1 MELKNIIS
9 ETLNEI
15 EKMAKTIDNGF
26 NTAQKTPSFFK
37 TPPHLQN
44 TPNPKNANAPLE
56 SKNAAKIETQE
67 KITEEKEEELKE
79 IITEEIV
86 QEKITEEKEEELK
99 EIITE
104 EIVQEK
110 ITEEKEEESKEIITE
125 EITPKTPTQETPT
138 QVLIPNERVFLKGLL
153 ERTLV
158 LFKGMQALEEKE
170 VLKRLDLVAR
180 FLQYQLSVLEKR
192 LESLERENTE

>member
-15 EKMAKTIDNGF
+15 EKMAKTIDDGF

-44 TPNPKNANAPLE
+44 TPKNANTPLE

-67 KITEEKEEELKE
+67 KITEEKEEEAPE
-79 IITEEIV
+79 IITEIV
-86 QEKITEEKEEELK
+86 
-99 EIITE
+99 
-104 EIVQEK
+104 
-110 ITEEKEEESKEIITE
+110 
-125 EITPKTPTQETPT
+125 QETPT
-138 QVLIPNERVFLKGLL
+138 QALIPNERVFLKGLL

-170 VLKRLDLVAR
+170 AMKRLDLVAR
-180 FLQYQLSVLEKR
+180 FLQYQLSALEKR

>member
-15 EKMAKTIDNGF
+15 EKMAKTIDDGF
-26 NTAQKTPSFFK
+26 DTAQKTPSFFK

-44 TPNPKNANAPLE
+44 TPNPKNANTPLE
-56 SKNAAKIETQE
+56 PKNAAKIETQE
-67 KITEEKEEELKE
+67 KITEEKEEEAKE

-86 QEKITEEKEEELK
+86 QE
-99 EIITE
+99 
-104 EIVQEK
+104 
-110 ITEEKEEESKEIITE
+110 
-125 EITPKTPTQETPT
+125 TPTQA
-138 QVLIPNERVFLKGLL
+138 LIPNERVFLKGLL

-170 VLKRLDLVAR
+170 AMKRLDLVAR
-180 FLQYQLSVLEKR
+180 FLQYQLSALEKR

>member
-15 EKMAKTIDNGF
+15 EKMAKTIDDGF

-44 TPNPKNANAPLE
+44 TPKNTNAPLE
-56 SKNAAKIETQE
+56 SKNATKIETQE
-67 KITEEKEEELKE
+67 KITEEKEEAKE

-86 QEKITEEKEEELK
+86 QEN
-99 EIITE
+99 
-104 EIVQEK
+104 
-110 ITEEKEEESKEIITE
+110 
-125 EITPKTPTQETPT
+125 PTQA
-138 QVLIPNERVFLKGLL
+138 LIPNERVFLKNLL

-170 VLKRLDLVAR
+170 AMKRLDLVAR
-180 FLQYQLSVLEKR
+180 FLQYQLSALEKR

>member
-15 EKMAKTIDNGF
+15 EKMAKTIDNNF
-26 NTAQKTPSFFK
+26 DAAQKTPSFFK
-37 TPPHLQN
+37 TPSHLQN
-44 TPNPKNANAPLE
+44 TPKNANTPLE

-67 KITEEKEEELKE
+67 KITEENTEEKEEAPE
-79 IITEEIV
+79 IITEEIA
-86 QEKITEEKEEELK
+86 QEN
-99 EIITE
+99 
-104 EIVQEK
+104 
-110 ITEEKEEESKEIITE
+110 
-125 EITPKTPTQETPT
+125 PT
-138 QVLIPNERVFLKGLL
+138 QVLISNERVFLKSLL

-158 LFKGMQALEEKE
+158 LFQGMQALEEKE
-170 VLKRLDLVAR
+170 AMKRLDLVAR

>member
-44 TPNPKNANAPLE
+44 TPNPKNANASLE
-56 SKNAAKIETQE
+56 PKNAAKIET
-67 KITEEKEEELKE
+67 
-79 IITEEIV
+79 
-86 QEKITEEKEEELK
+86 
-99 EIITE
+99 
-104 EIVQEK
+104 QEK

-125 EITPKTPTQETPT
+125 EITQETPTQETPT
-138 QVLIPNERVFLKGLL
+138 QALIPNERVFLKNLL

-158 LFKGMQALEEKE
+158 LLKGMQALEEKE
-170 VLKRLDLVAR
+170 AMKRLDLVAR
-180 FLQYQLSVLEKR
+180 FLQYQLSTLEKR

>member
-1 MELKNIIS
+1 MAGRMELKNIIS

-15 EKMAKTIDNGF
+15 EKMAKTIDDGF

-56 SKNAAKIETQE
+56 PKNATKIETQE
-67 KITEEKEEELKE
+67 KITEEN
-79 IITEEIV
+79 
-86 QEKITEEKEEELK
+86 TEEKEEEK
-99 EIITE
+99 KIITE
-104 EIVQEK
+104 EIA
-110 ITEEKEEESKEIITE
+110 
-125 EITPKTPTQETPT
+125 QETPM
-138 QVLIPNERVFLKGLL
+138 QALIPNERVFLKGLL

-170 VLKRLDLVAR
+170 ALKRLDLVAR
-180 FLQYQLSVLEKR
+180 FLQYQLSTLEKR

>member
-56 SKNAAKIETQE
+56 PKNATKIET
-67 KITEEKEEELKE
+67 
-79 IITEEIV
+79 
-86 QEKITEEKEEELK
+86 
-99 EIITE
+99 
-104 EIVQEK
+104 QEK

-125 EITPKTPTQETPT
+125 EITPKTPTQAPI
-138 QVLIPNERVFLKGLL
+138 LNERVFLKNLL

-170 VLKRLDLVAR
+170 ALKRLDLVAR
-180 FLQYQLSVLEKR
+180 FLQYQLSALEKR

>member
-1 MELKNIIS
+1 MAGRMELKNIIS

-15 EKMAKTIDNGF
+15 EKMAKTIDDGF

-44 TPNPKNANAPLE
+44 TPNPKNANTPLE
-56 SKNAAKIETQE
+56 PKNATKIETQE
-67 KITEEKEEELKE
+67 KITEEN
-79 IITEEIV
+79 
-86 QEKITEEKEEELK
+86 TEEKEEA
-99 EIITE
+99 
-104 EIVQEK
+104 Q
-110 ITEEKEEESKEIITE
+110 EIITE
-125 EITPKTPTQETPT
+125 EITPQTPK
-138 QVLIPNERVFLKGLL
+138 QVPISNERVFLKNLL

-158 LFKGMQALEEKE
+158 LFQGMQALEEKDA
-170 VLKRLDLVAR
+170 LKRLDLVVR

>member
-15 EKMAKTIDNGF
+15 EKMAKTIDDGF
-26 NTAQKTPSFFK
+26 DRAQKTPSFFK

-44 TPNPKNANAPLE
+44 TPNPKNVNAPLE
-56 SKNAAKIETQE
+56 PKNAAKIETQE
-67 KITEEKEEELKE
+67 KITEEKEEEIPK
-79 IITEEIV
+79 IITEEIA
-86 QEKITEEKEEELK
+86 QENPT
-99 EIITE
+99 
-104 EIVQEK
+104 QENP
-110 ITEEKEEESKEIITE
+110 TQE
-125 EITPKTPTQETPT
+125 TPTQETPT
-138 QVLIPNERVFLKGLL
+138 QETPTQALIPNERVFLKGLL

-170 VLKRLDLVAR
+170 ALKRLDLVAR
-180 FLQYQLSVLEKR
+180 FLQYQLSALEKR

>member
-1 MELKNIIS
+1 MAGRMELKNIIS

-26 NTAQKTPSFFK
+26 NTVQKTPSFFK

-56 SKNAAKIETQE
+56 PKNAAKIET
-67 KITEEKEEELKE
+67 
-79 IITEEIV
+79 
-86 QEKITEEKEEELK
+86 
-99 EIITE
+99 
-104 EIVQEK
+104 QEK

-125 EITPKTPTQETPT
+125 EITQETPTQETPT
-138 QVLIPNERVFLKGLL
+138 QALIPNERVFLKGLL

-170 VLKRLDLVAR
+170 ALKRLNLVVR
-180 FLQYQLSVLEKR
+180 FLQYQLSALEKR

>member
-15 EKMAKTIDNGF
+15 EKMAKTIDDGF
-26 NTAQKTPSFFK
+26 DRTQKTPSFFK

-56 SKNAAKIETQE
+56 PKNATKIETQE

-79 IITEEIV
+79 IITEEI
-86 QEKITEEKEEELK
+86 
-99 EIITE
+99 
-104 EIVQEK
+104 
-110 ITEEKEEESKEIITE
+110 
-125 EITPKTPTQETPT
+125 TPKTPTQETPT
-138 QVLIPNERVFLKGLL
+138 QALIPNERVFLKGLL

-170 VLKRLDLVAR
+170 ALKRLDLVAR

>member
-15 EKMAKTIDNGF
+15 EKMAKTIDDGF
-26 NTAQKTPSFFK
+26 DRAQKTPSFFK
-37 TPPHLQN
+37 TPPYLQN
-44 TPNPKNANAPLE
+44 TPNPKNANTPLE
-56 SKNAAKIETQE
+56 PKNATKIET
-67 KITEEKEEELKE
+67 
-79 IITEEIV
+79 
-86 QEKITEEKEEELK
+86 
-99 EIITE
+99 
-104 EIVQEK
+104 QEK

-125 EITPKTPTQETPT
+125 EIAQENPTQA
-138 QVLIPNERVFLKGLL
+138 LIPNERVFLKGLL

-170 VLKRLDLVAR
+170 ALKRLDLVAR
-180 FLQYQLSVLEKR
+180 FLQYQLSALEKR

>member
-1 MELKNIIS
+1 MAGRMELKNIIS

-15 EKMAKTIDNGF
+15 EKMAKTIDDGF

-44 TPNPKNANAPLE
+44 TPNPKNANASLE
-56 SKNAAKIETQE
+56 PKNAAKIETQE

-79 IITEEIV
+79 IITEEIM
-86 QEKITEEKEEELK
+86 
-99 EIITE
+99 
-104 EIVQEK
+104 
-110 ITEEKEEESKEIITE
+110 
-125 EITPKTPTQETPT
+125 PKTPT

-170 VLKRLDLVAR
+170 ALKRLDLVAR
-180 FLQYQLSVLEKR
+180 FLQYQLSALEKR

>member
-15 EKMAKTIDNGF
+15 EKMAKTIDDGF
-26 NTAQKTPSFFK
+26 DRAQKTPSFFK

-44 TPNPKNANAPLE
+44 TPNPKNANTPLE
-56 SKNAAKIETQE
+56 PKNAAKIET
-67 KITEEKEEELKE
+67 
-79 IITEEIV
+79 
-86 QEKITEEKEEELK
+86 
-99 EIITE
+99 
-104 EIVQEK
+104 QEK

-125 EITPKTPTQETPT
+125 EIAQENPTQA
-138 QVLIPNERVFLKGLL
+138 LIPNERVFLKGLL

-170 VLKRLDLVAR
+170 ALKRLDLVAR

>member
-15 EKMAKTIDNGF
+15 EKMAKTIDDGF

-37 TPPHLQN
+37 TPSHLQN
-44 TPNPKNANAPLE
+44 TPNPKNANTPLE
-56 SKNAAKIETQE
+56 PKNAAKIETQE

-79 IITEEIV
+79 IITEEIT
-86 QEKITEEKEEELK
+86 QE
-99 EIITE
+99 
-104 EIVQEK
+104 
-110 ITEEKEEESKEIITE
+110 
-125 EITPKTPTQETPT
+125 TPTQETPT
-138 QVLIPNERVFLKGLL
+138 QETPTQALIPNERVFLKGLL

-170 VLKRLDLVAR
+170 ALKRLDLVER
-180 FLQYQLSVLEKR
+180 FLQYQLSTLEKR

>member
-15 EKMAKTIDNGF
+15 EKMAKTIDDGF

-44 TPNPKNANAPLE
+44 TPNPKNANASLE
-56 SKNAAKIETQE
+56 PKNATKIETQE

-79 IITEEIV
+79 IITEEIT
-86 QEKITEEKEEELK
+86 QE
-99 EIITE
+99 
-104 EIVQEK
+104 
-110 ITEEKEEESKEIITE
+110 
-125 EITPKTPTQETPT
+125 TPTQETPT
-138 QVLIPNERVFLKGLL
+138 QETPTQETPTQALIPNERVFLKGLL

-158 LFKGMQALEEKE
+158 LFKGMQALEEKDA
-170 VLKRLDLVAR
+170 LKRLDLVAR

>member
-9 ETLNEI
+9 ETLSEI
-15 EKMAKTIDNGF
+15 EKMAKTIDDGF

-37 TPPHLQN
+37 TPPNLQN
-44 TPNPKNANAPLE
+44 TPNPKNANTPLE

-67 KITEEKEEELKE
+67 KITEENTEEKEEEAKE
-79 IITEEIV
+79 IITEEIA
-86 QEKITEEKEEELK
+86 QEN
-99 EIITE
+99 
-104 EIVQEK
+104 
-110 ITEEKEEESKEIITE
+110 
-125 EITPKTPTQETPT
+125 PA
-138 QVLIPNERVFLKGLL
+138 QVLISNERVFLKGLL

-170 VLKRLDLVAR
+170 ALKRLDLVAR

>member
-15 EKMAKTIDNGF
+15 EKMAQTIGDGF

-37 TPPHLQN
+37 TPSHLQN
-44 TPNPKNANAPLE
+44 TPKNANAPLE
-56 SKNAAKIETQE
+56 PKNAAKIETQE
-67 KITEEKEEELKE
+67 KITEENTEEKEEEAKE
-79 IITEEIV
+79 IITEEIA
-86 QEKITEEKEEELK
+86 
-99 EIITE
+99 
-104 EIVQEK
+104 
-110 ITEEKEEESKEIITE
+110 
-125 EITPKTPTQETPT
+125 PKNPT
-138 QVLIPNERVFLKGLL
+138 QVLIPNERVFLKNLL

-170 VLKRLDLVAR
+170 AMKRLDLVAR

>member
-15 EKMAKTIDNGF
+15 EKMAKTIDDGF

-44 TPNPKNANAPLE
+44 TPNPKNANTPLE

-67 KITEEKEEELKE
+67 KITEEKEEEIPE
-79 IITEEIV
+79 IITGEIA
-86 QEKITEEKEEELK
+86 
-99 EIITE
+99 
-104 EIVQEK
+104 
-110 ITEEKEEESKEIITE
+110 
-125 EITPKTPTQETPT
+125 QETPT
-138 QVLIPNERVFLKGLL
+138 QALIPNERVFLKGLL

-170 VLKRLDLVAR
+170 ALKRLDLVVR

-192 LESLERENTE
+192 LESLEKENTE

>member
-1 MELKNIIS
+1 MAGRMELKNIIS

-15 EKMAKTIDNGF
+15 EKMAKTIDDGF

-44 TPNPKNANAPLE
+44 TPNPKNTNAPLE

-79 IITEEIV
+79 I
-86 QEKITEEKEEELK
+86 
-99 EIITE
+99 
-104 EIVQEK
+104 
-110 ITEEKEEESKEIITE
+110 
-125 EITPKTPTQETPT
+125 TQENPT

-170 VLKRLDLVAR
+170 ALKRLDLVAR

>member
-15 EKMAKTIDNGF
+15 EKMAKTIDDGF

-37 TPPHLQN
+37 TPPYLQN
-44 TPNPKNANAPLE
+44 AKNAETPPMSNTE

-67 KITEEKEEELKE
+67 KITEEKEEAQE
-79 IITEEIV
+79 IIIEEI
-86 QEKITEEKEEELK
+86 
-99 EIITE
+99 
-104 EIVQEK
+104 
-110 ITEEKEEESKEIITE
+110 
-125 EITPKTPTQETPT
+125 TQETPT
-138 QVLIPNERVFLKGLL
+138 QVLISNERVFLKSLL

-158 LFKGMQALEEKE
+158 LFKGMQALEKKDA
-170 VLKRLDLVAR
+170 LKRLDLVAR

>member
-1 MELKNIIS
+1 MVGRMELKNIIS

-15 EKMAKTIDNGF
+15 EKMAKTIDDGF

-56 SKNAAKIETQE
+56 PKNATKIETQE
-67 KITEEKEEELKE
+67 KIAEENTEEKEEEAKE

-86 QEKITEEKEEELK
+86 QENPM
-99 EIITE
+99 
-104 EIVQEK
+104 QA
-110 ITEEKEEESKEIITE
+110 
-125 EITPKTPTQETPT
+125 
-138 QVLIPNERVFLKGLL
+138 LIPNERVFLKSLL

-158 LFKGMQALEEKE
+158 LFKGMQALEEKDA
-170 VLKRLDLVAR
+170 LKRLDLVAR
-180 FLQYQLSVLEKR
+180 FLQYQLSALEKR

>member
-15 EKMAKTIDNGF
+15 EKMAKTIDDGF

-37 TPPHLQN
+37 TPPYLQN
-44 TPNPKNANAPLE
+44 AKNAETPPMSNTEPKNAT
-56 SKNAAKIETQE
+56 KIETQE
-67 KITEEKEEELKE
+67 KITEENTEEKEEEVPE

-86 QEKITEEKEEELK
+86 QE
-99 EIITE
+99 
-104 EIVQEK
+104 
-110 ITEEKEEESKEIITE
+110 
-125 EITPKTPTQETPT
+125 TPT
-138 QVLIPNERVFLKGLL
+138 QVLISNERVFLKNLL

-158 LFKGMQALEEKE
+158 LFQGMQALEEKDA
-170 VLKRLDLVAR
+170 LKRLDLVVR
-180 FLQYQLSVLEKR
+180 FLQYQLSALEKR